1 MRNKRK
7 SIFFIKIIILIIVA
21 LILMIKAKP
30 VYAEEVTNQ
39 DSSSHNDY
47 SDYMNEID
55 YESIQK
61 SVDSILD
68 MEHFSVKE
76 SIEKMLEGDSE
87 FSLELFKQVCKE
99 SIKKVFSDEK
109 SMMIRLLAIA
119 VIGAI
124 FTNFSNVF
132 KQNQVADVGFFV
144 AYLLLFSVMTVSFY
158 VIVKVASTTLT
169 NLLTFMK
176 ALVPSYFIAVTF
188 STGTTTSL
196 VFYQAS
202 LVLITV
208 IETVLVKA
216 ILPMIHIYFV
226 ASLTNYIAKE
236 DYLSKTIELIEVVI
250 SWTLKT
256 MLGVVI
262 GYHFIQGMIVPVA
275 DQFKKSTF
283 MRVASCIPA
292 VGNAVGGVT
301 ETVLGAGILVKNA
314 VGTFGMIVIVCIL
327 IAPIIKIASYVLL
340 YKLGSAM
347 VQPIS
352 DKRILECLNGAS
364 KGARLLLYTVFVGA
378 VMLLLTIAIVMVSTN
393 GSFV

>member
-1 MRNKRK
+1 MKRYV
-7 SIFFIKIIILIIVA
+7 FFVVISVFLFLAVK
-21 LILMIKAKP
+21 KP
-30 VYAEEVTNQ
+30 VYAEEIT
-39 DSSSHNDY
+39 
-47 SDYMNEID
+47 DYMDDID
-55 YESIQK
+55 YETIQK
-61 SVDSILD
+61 SVDAVLNTDHLD
-68 MEHFSVKE
+68 VKE
-76 SIEKMLEGDSE
+76 YIEKIVRGDSDLSFDLLKQALE
-87 FSLELFKQVCKE
+87 ASLKQA
-99 SIKKVFSDEK
+99 FTGEK
-109 SMMIRLLAIA
+109 SIIIRLLAIA

-144 AYLLLFSVMTVSFY
+144 TYLLLFSVMTASFY
-158 VIVKVASTTLT
+158 VITKLASSTLT
-169 NLLTFMK
+169 NLLDFMK

-188 STGTTTSL
+188 STGAATSI

-208 IETVLVKA
+208 IEAVLVKV
-216 ILPMIHIYFV
+216 ILPMINIYFV

-236 DYLSKTIELIEVVI
+236 DYLSKTIELIEIVV

-262 GYHFIQGMIVPVA
+262 GYNFIQGMIVPAA

-283 MRVASCIPA
+283 MRAASVIPG

-314 VGTFGMIVIVCIL
+314 VGTLGMILILCI
-327 IAPIIKIASYVLL
+327 IAAPIIKIAGYALL

-364 KGARLLLYTVFVGA
+364 KGARLLLYTVFVGG
-378 VMLLLTIAIVMVSTN
+378 VMLLLTIAIVMASTN
-393 GSFV
+393 IGLS